1 MVTAMMSV
9 GARLANP
16 VGVGLANAYLSQ
28 FLLDKTEDGVVSGFL
43 GGLRPAGGLG
53 LVGGLRLAGGLGG
66 RRLRG
71 LRSGDSR
78 HL

>member
-28 FLLDKTEDGVVSGFL
+28 FLLDKTTEDGVVSGFL
-43 GGLRPAGGLG
+43 GGLG